1 MRPLVSI
8 LIPCYNAESW
18 IEPCVE
24 SALAQSYPDT
34 EIIVLDDGS
43 SDASWEKLQGFAGQV
58 KLISQSNQGGNPT
71 RNRLLQESKGD
82 WLQYLD
88 ADDWL
93 GPGKI
98 ARQVESLK
106 NAPSDTDVLYGEV
119 QVVEMEGKQPGHPVP
134 TVIRGTDPWEQ
145 LVTWQLPQTGAP
157 LWKKEAVEAVG
168 GWKPDQPCCQEHDL
182 YLRLLKGGRRFFY
195 SGITDAFYRQWS
207 DQTVCK
213 KNVPLV
219 HEKRME
225 IVMEARRF
233 LMESGTYTTARKN
246 AVCQAAFETARGA
259 FQYDRSKARDL
270 YRFIRLE
277 QPAFVP
283 GGDAA
288 PSSFRQM
295 AKCVGF
301 MGAEYLASLRRSL
314 RS

>member
-1 MRPLVSI
+1 VSI
-8 LIPCYNAESW
+8 LIPCYNAEGW
-18 IEPCVE
+18 IEPCIE
-24 SALAQSYPDT
+24 SALAQTYPET
-34 EIIVLDDGS
+34 EVIVLDDGS
-43 SDASWEKLQGFAGQV
+43 TDASWEKLQGYSGRV
-58 KLISQSNQGGNPT
+58 KLLSQSNQGGNPT

-93 GPGKI
+93 GPDKI
-98 ARQVESLK
+98 DRQIESLK
-106 NAPSDTDVLYGEV
+106 KAPSDSDVLYGEV
-119 QVVEMEGKQPGHPVP
+119 QVVEMEGDVPGKAVP
-134 TVIRGTDPWEQ
+134 TVIRGNDPWEQ

-182 YLRLLKGGRRFFY
+182 YLRLLKGERRFFY

-225 IVMEARRF
+225 IVMEARRH
-233 LMESGTYTTARKN
+233 LMKSGTYTEPRKG

-270 YRFIRLE
+270 YRFIRQEL
-277 QPAFVP
+277 PTFDP
-283 GGDAA
+283 SGDAA
-288 PSSFRQM
+288 PSSFRKM
-295 AKCVGF
+295 AKMVGY
-301 MGAEYLASLRRSL
+301 MGAEYLASFKRSL
-314 RS
+314 GS